1 MFNIGDL
8 YRKLVA
14 VRNTLDDVEFEYEYY
29 RILEL
34 WKEENGLAYVRIE
47 NIDTGARFD
56 IDVSLMKYMDKVM

>member
-14 VRNTLDDVEFEYEYY
+14 VKNTPDNVEFEYEYY
-29 RILEL
+29 RVLEW

-47 NIDTGARFD
+47 NTDTGARFD
-56 IDVSLMKYMDKVM
+56 IDVALMKYMDKVM

>member
-1 MFNIGDL
+1 MNIGDV

-14 VRNTLDDVEFEYEYY
+14 VRNTLDDLEFEYEYY
-29 RILEL
+29 RVLEW

-47 NIDTGARFD
+47 NTDTGARFD

>member
-14 VRNTLDDVEFEYEYY
+14 VRNTLDDLEFEYEYY
-29 RILEL
+29 RVLEW

-47 NIDTGARFD
+47 NTDTGARFD
-56 IDVSLMKYMDKVM
+56 IDVSLVKYMDKVM